1 MSATTMLAG
10 NRSTTSVLMPMTV
23 TILPCQ
29 WGGVQIHLR
38 AHGHSVPAYLISLLH
53 LHQGH
58 VAEDKLVYG
67 VHQVALV
74 EALVLCIHPFG
85 IPCEVLYVVVEVVAL
100 VLVEDGKEGLLLSFS
115 VQGHDSFSRMVYG
128 VLQCRATD
136 PIYPPPIGS
145 SGQALITSGP
155 PYCPVPSGSCL

>member
-23 TILPCQ
+23 TVLPCQ
-29 WGGVQIHLR
+29 WGVCRSI
-38 AHGHSVPAYLISLLH
+38 SVPMAIAYLISLLH

-58 VAEDKLVYG
+58 VAEDIPVYG

-85 IPCEVLYVVVEVVAL
+85 IPCEVLYVVDEVVAL

-128 VLQCRATD
+128 VFQCRATD

-155 PYCPVPSGSCL
+155 PYCPVPSGTCL